1 MEIVLQ
7 MDSHELTGWD
17 SYLVIWPKYEEGK
30 DPIIVEDDDDLTY
43 EKERQQFPRQRE
55 VLVQGPGR
63 G

>member
-17 SYLVIWPKYEEGK
+17 SYLVMWPKYEEGE
-30 DPIIVEDDDDLTY
+30 DPMILDDDDPTY

-55 VLVQGPGR
+55 VLVQGRGR